1 MVPQWLEKM
10 IQEAEDAGEYVPPG
24 VYLVGFQEPTE
35 AEREF
40 GRGLEQY
47 AVAVLAGKVPCRAR
61 DWDWEGDA

>member
-10 IQEAEDAGEYVPPG
+10 IQEAELAGEYVPPG

-40 GRGLEQY
+40 GRTLEQY
-47 AVAVLAGKVPCRAR
+47 AVAALAGKVPCRAR
-61 DWDWEGDA
+61 DWEGDA